1 MRIRR
6 LLRCAGTVT
15 FVSMQ
20 TVCAAAQGKDTR
32 EILIEH
38 SQRFGLLLVRAEVNR
53 KPAVFMVDT
62 GSTIIVIGTK
72 LADLS
77 DRIPNAAMFTHAGS
91 GLVGTGVYAQA
102 VIKVGPVVWGKR
114 PIVVMNLQEIS
125 KSLGEE
131 IDGILGLDFISEMKF
146 FAVDI
151 KNHRLIFTH

>member
-1 MRIRR
+1 
-6 LLRCAGTVT
+6 
-15 FVSMQ
+15 
-20 TVCAAAQGKDTR
+20 
-32 EILIEH
+32 
-38 SQRFGLLLVRAEVNR
+38 
-53 KPAVFMVDT
+53 MVDT

-77 DRIPNAAMFTHAGS
+77 DRIPNAAMFTRAGS